1 MHTVREHGM
10 LGTYSPRHPPPGLPK
25 KKGLKSARG
34 PGETS
39 VAATAFSNHRIR
51 TTVHAQQK
59 MAQFVVIKLPIFGQ
73 KDDSGTWISLQKAGA
88 EVRAMSGA

>member
-1 MHTVREHGM
+1 MCTGIYEYIYTVREHGM
-10 LGTYSPRHPPPGLPK
+10 LGTYGLDILRPGLPK

-73 KDDSGTWISLQKAGA
+73 KDDASFLS
-88 EVRAMSGA
+88 ER